1 LQVMF
6 LFLLKEIENEKAG
19 SMAETGF
26 CVLAAD

>member
-1 LQVMF
+1 MF